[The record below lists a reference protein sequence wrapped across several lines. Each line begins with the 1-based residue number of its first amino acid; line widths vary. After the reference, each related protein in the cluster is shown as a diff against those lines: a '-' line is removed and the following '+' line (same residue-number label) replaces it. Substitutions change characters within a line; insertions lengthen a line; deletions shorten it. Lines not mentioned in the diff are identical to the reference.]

1 MARFGDFDQ
10 YLDNAGDPLVS
21 GKIYFYESGTTT
33 FKTTYADV
41 NNSIPNTNPV
51 ILTAAGR
58 QPNVFF
64 DGVAKAVLTNS
75 SDVQIAVRDPVGQ
88 TESAF
93 GDQWVATKIYNAT
106 DVVLGSNGVF
116 YRSLTNGNQ
125 NNNPINT
132 SGFWTL
138 LYSVEWNAGIT
149 YSAGDVVLYGTT
161 QYQSLQDSNLNQN
174 PSTVTAYWASIAFAW
189 LSTRTYAI
197 NENVVGTDGI
207 LYTSLQNSNIG
218 NVPASS
224 GAYWVGTSAAAAAS
238 ATASAA
244 SAAAALVSENAA
256 AASESAAATS
266 ATNSGTSATAS
277 AASASASATSAAA
290 SDTSKIAAQAAQV
303 AAELAETNA
312 ETAETN
318 SATSA
323 TASATSAAASLV
335 SQNAAAGSA
344 TAAAASASAAS
355 GSSGTATTKAAEAA
369 ASAAAALVSENAA
382 SASASTAST
391 QAGIATTKAG
401 ESAASAIASASSAT
415 ASASS
420 ATASAASATTAAATL
435 VDFEALYLGEKAS
448 DPTVD
453 NQGGALV
460 EGALYFNTTTDTM
473 RVYTGSAWANVA
485 PTATS
490 IDLTSQVTGV
500 LPIANGGTNLSALGS
515 AGQILAVNAAGNA
528 LEYASDGGGSVTSVA
543 GTGTVNGITLTGT
556 VTSSGNLTLGGALS
570 NVNLASQVT
579 GTLPA
584 ANGGTGITAAGTS
597 GNVLTSDGTNWA
609 STAPSTGGGLEATA
623 SGVLANGDAVIVN
636 ADGTVSI
643 IAGSSASDGLGSDV
657 IYDGYATTT
666 AATYD
671 SVNDKVVVVY
681 MAGASA
687 GSAQVGTVSGSSIS
701 FGTKVAFNATA
712 YNTGLCIDF
721 DVNAE
726 KVVVMWGDPSSNLI
740 AAVGTVSGTSISFGA
755 AVTISTNIRGGDI
768 ALGYDENA
776 QKHLAFYVSNAT
788 GQKAYAVVLTVS
800 GTTLDTVPTAVEF
813 MATQS
818 YNAFRPQGPSY
829 DSTGQK
835 IVIFY
840 NDYSNSE
847 SGRARACTISGTTV
861 SFGTPVEFDNGNSE
875 YFSAAYS
882 PSLNKHMVVWRNYSN
897 ARYVDSAIATLSGTT
912 ITFGT
917 TVTVQSATSSWS
929 SCVWDATAS
938 KFVVASM
945 DVAVD
950 KGKIYVGTVTGTSAA
965 FTGPTVFVEALVN
978 RITLLYDPDEGKV
991 PLLYDVDSNQD
1002 GTAAVWTTG
1011 FFNSNMTATNF
1022 IGFSDAAYADGVTA
1036 TIQLISEI
1044 DDAQSGLTAG
1054 LAYYVQADGSIAATP
1069 DDLSVY
1075 AGVAASATKIIIKG

>member
-1 MARFGDFDQ
+1 MPRDASGN
-10 YLDNAGDPLVS
+10 YTPPAGNPVAA
-21 GKIYFYESGTTT
+21 GAVITTT
-33 FKTTYADV
+33 WA
-41 NNSIPNTNPV
+41 NPTV
-51 ILTAAGR
+51 TDIGTELTASLDRNGQGGMLAGLKA
-58 QPNVFF
+58 FA
-64 DGVAKAVLTNS
+64 GVVTLPGISFTS
-75 SDVQIAVRDPVGQ
+75 EVTSGLY
-88 TESAF
+88 
-93 GDQWVATKIYNAT
+93 YNTTA
-106 DVVLGSNGVF
+106 DLRFSVLG
-116 YRSLTNGNQ
+116 
-125 NNNPINT
+125 
-132 SGFWTL
+132 
-138 LYSVEWNAGIT
+138 A
-149 YSAGDVVLYGTT
+149 DTT
-161 QYQSLQDSNLNQN
+161 
-174 PSTVTAYWASIAFAW
+174 
-189 LSTRTYAI
+189 R
-197 NENVVGTDGI
+197 
-207 LYTSLQNSNIG
+207 
-218 NVPASS
+218 
-224 GAYWVGTSAAAAAS
+224 WVDDS
-238 ATASAA
+238 ATP
-244 SAAAALVSENAA
+244 
-256 AASESAAATS
+256 
-266 ATNSGTSATAS
+266 
-277 AASASASATSAAA
+277 
-290 SDTSKIAAQAAQV
+290 
-303 AAELAETNA
+303 
-312 ETAETN
+312 
-318 SATSA
+318 
-323 TASATSAAASLV
+323 
-335 SQNAAAGSA
+335 AGSQ
-344 TAAAASASAAS
+344 
-355 GSSGTATTKAAEAA
+355 EP
-369 ASAAAALVSENAA
+369 
-382 SASASTAST
+382 
-391 QAGIATTKAG
+391 
-401 ESAASAIASASSAT
+401 
-415 ASASS
+415 
-420 ATASAASATTAAATL
+420 
-435 VDFEALYLGEKAS
+435 FELW
-448 DPTVD
+448 
-453 NQGGALV
+453 N
-460 EGALYFNTTTDTM
+460 
-473 RVYTGSAWANVA
+473 GSAWVKAIGA
-485 PTATS
+485 
-490 IDLTSQVTGV
+490 
-500 LPIANGGTNLSALGS
+500 GGEG
-515 AGQILAVNAAGNA
+515 
-528 LEYASDGGGSVTSVA
+528 VTSVG

-556 VTSSGNLTLGGALS
+556 VTSTGNLTLGGALTG
-570 NVNLASQVT
+570 VDLTSQIT
-579 GTLPA
+579 GILPV
-584 ANGGTGITAAGTS
+584 ANGGTGVAASTGTVAVVLSTSPTLVTPNLGTPSALVATNATGTALGLTSGVTKALKSASTSVDVSASSAPVLGQVLTATAGT
-597 GNVLTSDGTNWA
+597 
-609 STAPSTGGGLEATA
+609 TATWQTPATGGGLEATA

-917 TVTVQSATSSWS
+917 TVTVQSAASTQTA
-929 SCVWDATAS
+929 CAWDTTAS
-938 KFVVASM
+938 KFVVAAL
-945 DVAVD
+945 DTAVT
-950 KGKIYVGTVTGTSAA
+950 KAKIYVGTVTGTSAA
-965 FTGPTVFVEALVN
+965 FTGPTVFAEFT
-978 RITLLYDPDEGKV
+978 IGYTTLIYDPDVGKV
-991 PLLYDVDSNQD
+991 ALMYQVDSNSN
-1002 GTAAVWTTG
+1002 GAAAVWTTG
-1011 FFNSNMTATNF
+1011 FFSSNMTATNF